1 MIEDISEPALKPF
14 ANISGIFI
22 YTSARNLDRNK
33 KWSEDYPIVKAVEIL
48 PEELNKRVYEH
59 YN

>member
-1 MIEDISEPALKPF
+1 MIEDISEPALKPL

-33 KWSEDYPIVKAVEIL
+33 KWSEDYPIVKAVEDL
-48 PEELNKRVYEH
+48 PSGLNKRVFEH